1 MKPNQFTFFS
11 DSGHGWLKAPIEL
24 CRELGLQG
32 QVSGCSYRK
41 GNNLYLEEDGDATI
55 FVNAYCKKNK
65 ITVKEFV
72 NANKRQY
79 SETSAI
85 RRFYDSIPE
94 DLLKQYE

>member
-32 QVSGCSYRK
+32 QVSGYSYCK
-41 GNNLYLEEDGDATI
+41 GNNLYLEEDGDATT
-55 FVNAYCKKNK
+55 FVNAYCQKYD
-65 ITVKEFV
+65 ITVQDFV
-72 NANKRQY
+72 GANKRKY
-79 SETSAI
+79 SDTSAI
-85 RRFYDSIPE
+85 RRFGDPIPE